1 MKIEYTSEKD
11 NALFERKEVCFVV
24 DHDREAT
31 PGRNAVAEEIAKK
44 YGSQRNLVVIEKLES
59 EYGVGKS
66 KGYAKVYAN
75 KKAALKYENGK
86 LLKRNGIEDESKK
99 KADAAAPAADA
110 PAQE

>member
-99 KADAAAPAADA
+99 KADEAAPAADA

>member
-1 MKIEYTSEKD
+1 MKIEYTNERD
-11 NALFERKEVCFVV
+11 NALFERKEVCFEV
-24 DHDREAT
+24 DHEREAT

-44 YGSQRNLVVIEKLES
+44 YGTNRNLVVIEKMAS

-86 LLKRNGIEDESKK
+86 FLKRNGIEDESKK
-99 KADAAAPAADA
+99 AEAPADAA